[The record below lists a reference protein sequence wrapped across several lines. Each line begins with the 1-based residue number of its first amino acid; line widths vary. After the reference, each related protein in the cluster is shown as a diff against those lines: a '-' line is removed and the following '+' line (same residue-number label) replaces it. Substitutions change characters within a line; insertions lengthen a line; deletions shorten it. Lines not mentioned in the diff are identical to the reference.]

1 MGSAKA
7 ALVTQSL
14 RKQSMAPLT
23 SHWASLA
30 VFGNKP
36 AFAEPLHVGR
46 PNLPDK
52 QAILDRIAGALD
64 RHWLTNG
71 GPLVTEFECRI
82 AEQVGVRHCVAV
94 ANGTIGLELAIRALG
109 LTGEVILPAFTFIAT
124 AHALSWQQVA
134 PVFGD
139 VDRVTHTID
148 AYEIERL
155 ITPRT
160 TAILGVHLWG
170 RACNVEELSELAVE
184 RGLTLFFD
192 AAHAFGCTHH
202 GQRIGRFGACE
213 VFSFHATKF
222 VHCGEGGAVTTDN
235 DELAERLRL
244 LRNFGFVGYDNVTA
258 IGTNAKMSELSAAV
272 GLTSLDCM
280 SSIVAANQ
288 GNHATYRREL
298 AGLRGIRLLAY
309 EPNEASNYQ
318 YVVLEVDERAAGLSR
333 DELAAVLAAENVL
346 ARRYF
351 HPGCHRMEAYR
362 GAQLGRV
369 PELPVTEYLAERV
382 LALPTGMQLDKSSI
396 AQIAGIVRTAVE
408 NALAVRGRLSQRR
421 AA

>member
-1 MGSAKA
+1 
-7 ALVTQSL
+7 
-14 RKQSMAPLT
+14 MAPLA

-71 GPLVTEFECRI
+71 GPLVAEFEHRV
-82 AEQVGVRHCVAV
+82 AQQLGVRHCVAV
-94 ANGTIGLELAIRALG
+94 ANGTIALELAIRALG
-109 LTGEVILPAFTFIAT
+109 LTGEVILPSYTFIAT
-124 AHALSWQQVA
+124 AHALSWQQVS

-148 AYEIERL
+148 AYEIDRL

-170 RACNVEELSELAVE
+170 RGCNVEELSALAAE

-192 AAHAFGCTHH
+192 AAHAFGCTYR
-202 GQRIGRFGACE
+202 GQPIGRFGACE

-222 VHCGEGGAVTTDN
+222 VHCGEGGAVTTNN
-235 DELAERLRL
+235 DELADRLRL
-244 LRNFGFVGYDNVTA
+244 LRNFGFVGYDCVTA
-258 IGTNAKMSELSAAV
+258 IGTNGKMSELSAAV

-280 SSIVAANQ
+280 AAIVTANQ
-288 GNHATYRREL
+288 AIHATYRREL
-298 AGLRGIRLLAY
+298 AGLRGVRLLAY

-318 YVVLEVDERAAGLSR
+318 YVVLEVDERSAGLSR

-351 HPGCHRMEAYR
+351 FPGCHRMEAYR
-362 GAQLGRV
+362 GAEIGREL
-369 PELPVTEYLAERV
+369 ELPVTEYLAERV
-382 LALPTGMQLDKSSI
+382 LVLPTGLQVDESSI
-396 AQIAGIVRTAVE
+396 VRIAGILRTAVE
-408 NALAVRGRLSQRR
+408 NALVVRGRLSQRR

>member
-1 MGSAKA
+1 
-7 ALVTQSL
+7 
-14 RKQSMAPLT
+14 MAPLA

-36 AFAEPLHVGR
+36 AFSEPLHVGR

-52 QAILDRIAGALD
+52 QAILDRVAGALD

-71 GPLVTEFECRI
+71 GPLVAEFERRI
-82 AEQVGVRHCVAV
+82 SQQLGVRHCVAV
-94 ANGTIGLELAIRALG
+94 ANGTIALELAIRALG

-124 AHALSWQQVA
+124 AHALSWQQVT

-148 AYEIERL
+148 AYEIDRL
-155 ITPRT
+155 ITSRT
-160 TAILGVHLWG
+160 TAVLGVHLWG
-170 RACNVEELSELAVE
+170 RGCNVEELSELATE

-192 AAHAFGCTHH
+192 AAHAFGCTHG
-202 GQRIGRFGACE
+202 GQSIGRFGACE

-222 VHCGEGGAVTTDN
+222 VHCGEGGAVTTND
-235 DELAERLRL
+235 DELADRLRL
-244 LRNFGFVGYDNVTA
+244 LRNFGFVGYDRVTA
-258 IGTNAKMSELSAAV
+258 IGTNGKMSELSAAV

-280 SSIVAANQ
+280 AAIVAANRV
-288 GNHATYRREL
+288 NHATYRREL
-298 AGLRGIRLLAY
+298 AGIRGVRLLSY
-309 EPNEASNYQ
+309 EPNETSNYQ
-318 YVVLEVDERAAGLSR
+318 YVVLEVDERSAGLSR

-351 HPGCHRMEAYR
+351 FPGCHRMEAYR
-362 GAQLGRV
+362 RDGTGREL
-369 PELPVTEYLAERV
+369 ELPVTEYLAERV
-382 LALPTGMQLDKSSI
+382 LALPTGLQLDESSI
-396 AQIAGIVRTAVE
+396 VRIASIVKTALE

>member
-1 MGSAKA
+1 
-7 ALVTQSL
+7 
-14 RKQSMAPLT
+14 MAPLAP
-23 SHWASLA
+23 HWASLA

-71 GPLVTEFECRI
+71 GPLVAEFERRI
-82 AEQVGVRHCVAV
+82 AQQLDVRHCVAI
-94 ANGTIGLELAIRALG
+94 ANGTIALELAIRALG
-109 LTGEVILPAFTFIAT
+109 LTGEVILPAYTFIAT
-124 AHALSWQQVA
+124 AHALSWQQVS

-148 AYEIERL
+148 AYEIDRL

-170 RACNVEELSELAVE
+170 RGCNVEELSELAAE
-184 RGLTLFFD
+184 KGLTLFFD
-192 AAHAFGCTHH
+192 AAHAFGCTYR
-202 GQRIGRFGACE
+202 GQPIGRFGACE

-222 VHCGEGGAVTTDN
+222 VHCGEGGAVTTN
-235 DELAERLRL
+235 DDKLADRLRL
-244 LRNFGFVGYDNVTA
+244 LRNFGFVGYDSVTA
-258 IGTNAKMSELSAAV
+258 IGTNGKMSELSAAV

-280 SSIVAANQ
+280 AAIVTVNQ
-288 GNHATYRREL
+288 ANHATYRREL
-298 AGLRGIRLLAY
+298 AGLRGVRLLSY

-333 DELAAVLAAENVL
+333 DELVVVLAAENVL

-351 HPGCHRMEAYR
+351 FPGCHRMEAYR
-362 GAQLGRV
+362 EAKTGREL
-369 PELPVTEYLAERV
+369 ELPVTEYLAERV
-382 LALPTGMQLDKSSI
+382 LVLPTGLQLDKPSI
-396 AQIAGIVRTAVE
+396 VRIAGIVRTAVE